1 MIDER
6 DEVFDCMKIAGLK
19 CKSSKREI
27 HRESRKYLPRMVDK
41 QGVRTDPDAVE
52 AVLTW
57 KVPRTE
63 RRLMSLLRFAIY
75 HWEFIK
81 GYAVYP
87 LQQLMRNKGKKF
99 VWNERAQKAF
109 QNIKRELC
117 EAPVLG
123 MPTDK
128 GMYNTTLM
136 LRWLTFR
143 EYWIR
148 SNNGMGE
155 QFSVPVHMAIRYWDK
170 IQCAKSRIVWGNHV
184 RGEVSRL
191 L

>member
-1 MIDER
+1 MLRPPSKTDGSGFDQHNKKKKYENLGLCYVDGVVIATPTLADHIDER

-63 RRLMSLLRFAIY
+63 RQLMSLLRFATY

-99 VWNERAQKAF
+99 VWNERAQEAF

-136 LRWLTFR
+136 LRW
-143 EYWIR
+143 
-148 SNNGMGE
+148 
-155 QFSVPVHMAIRYWDK
+155 
-170 IQCAKSRIVWGNHV
+170 
-184 RGEVSRL
+184 
-191 L
+191 